1 MMQKKGRIF
10 FRADGDSQMGLG
22 HIVRSGALA
31 EVIGGEWD
39 RVLYTRCNITSV
51 IAEAETKFSA
61 VVVLSPE
68 IEYPDEAKWLAGN
81 IDRNDIVVLD
91 GYHFREEYQQV
102 IRSAG
107 AIVVCIDD
115 IHACFFHAAAV
126 INSAGGITPA
136 DYDALPATQFYLG
149 LQYTLLRK
157 PFLEKAADRKQREQN
172 KNILICLG
180 GADPK
185 NTTLEVVQFLVAVNR
200 FDEFR
205 IVTGGGY
212 QHREELE
219 KYITAHQV
227 KAKLLHSLPAAEFAE
242 LMSSCSYAVC
252 SPSTVS
258 YEYMTVGGVVYLKQI
273 ADNQKDMIHYLT
285 GEGFAFHLA
294 EAGTTTA
301 HAEQQSLQK
310 QAAVF
315 DGKAGERLKG
325 IFDKL
330 SLSRELS
337 IRKVAAADMLRCF
350 EWANDPAVRE
360 QSFSSGA
367 ISLQEHNNWFTAR
380 LRDANS
386 YFYIVELDNLP
397 VAQVRFQVS
406 ESVAVLGYLIDS
418 NYRSKGL
425 GATILSKGLEA
436 FTGEAG
442 RPVMITGY
450 VKHSNIASQRSFEKL
465 KFTRTEAT
473 EYEASYKYSM
483 QYDGN

>member
-1 MMQKKGRIF
+1 MIRKKGRIF

-22 HIVRSGALA
+22 HIVRCGALA
-31 EVIGGEWD
+31 EMISNEWD
-39 RVLYTRCNITSV
+39 CVLYTRCTVASV
-51 IAEAETKFSA
+51 IAESKTRFST
-61 VVVLSPE
+61 VFSLPLE
-68 IEYPDEAKWLAGN
+68 IEYLEEAKAFSSNLG
-81 IDRNDIVVLD
+81 RNDMVVLD
-91 GYHFREEYQQV
+91 GYHLGEKYQQI

-107 AIVVCIDD
+107 ALLICIDD
-115 IHACFFHAAAV
+115 IHSYFFHAVAV
-126 INSAGGITPA
+126 INSAGGITA
-136 DYDALPATQFYLG
+136 ANYEALPATQFYLG

-157 PFLEKAADRKQREQN
+157 PFLERAADRNGKKHN

-180 GADPK
+180 GADPN

-227 KAKLLHSLPAAEFAE
+227 KAKLLHSLSAGEFAE

-273 ADNQKDMIHYLT
+273 ADNQKDMINYLT
-285 GEGFAFHLA
+285 AEGFAFHLA
-294 EAGTTTA
+294 EAGATTD
-301 HAEQQSLQK
+301 HAEQQSLAR
-310 QAAVF
+310 QASVF

-330 SLSRELS
+330 SLSRQLS
-337 IRKVAAADMLRCF
+337 TRKVRPADMLRCF

-360 QSFSSGA
+360 QSFSSGV
-367 ISLQEHNNWFTAR
+367 IQLQDHNNWFTAK
-380 LRDANS
+380 LKDANS
-386 YFYIVELDNLP
+386 FFYIVELENLP
-397 VAQVRFQVS
+397 VAQIRFQVS

-425 GATILSKGLEA
+425 GTTILSKGLEA
-436 FTGEAG
+436 FTNDFG
-442 RPVMITGY
+442 RPVLITGY

-465 KFTRTEAT
+465 KFTKTEAT
-473 EYEASYKYSM
+473 EYEASYKYTM